1 MLQLLWGLFVLLL
14 LTGACGVLASG
25 DKIHPALLP
34 LPLLAGSALLLYGF
48 GILGALRAGAALVVL
63 LLAAA
68 WVAGLVKLR
77 PAGFAKACRKALTT
91 PGIALF
97 LGGTAFLWVL
107 FFVQQ
112 PMFTQWDEFTA
123 WGLAPKMVVERGAFY
138 VADPVN
144 LKASFTYPATSLVT
158 FLFQPFG
165 VWSEWACLAALDT
178 LALACV
184 AAATAL
190 PRDRWYGGVLVFAA
204 GVLLP
209 YFFRD
214 PTPGAYATQY
224 VNAMADL
231 PMAMLF
237 GGTLCLYLGTGGRRG
252 VFWLTALPLALLTLT
267 KDICFAYGLIAAFVI
282 GLDSLAR
289 GKGPFPKRLAS
300 AALPA
305 GGLAVV
311 VLAAFLSWS
320 RYTAAVT
327 PTADTAASV
336 GSAGLSYGAVL
347 TGGIKQLLGIGRDE
361 KFAQIMAAMGDA
373 FFTRRVCLLGGGA
386 LAVAAI
392 TLVAAAAW
400 LASEKGPARRSVLV
414 MHLGLGFC
422 FGALYLFHLIL
433 YYYNF
438 SDVEGLALKDYDRY
452 LTPYYQAWMLAML
465 CQLARAARGKLGRGT
480 LGAAVAAVV
489 AIFCWRGVPAAGFWT
504 GADSLYTLR
513 ADVQERAGTMNTVL
527 DWKDRVLVLSQG
539 DDATRWYYYRYELTA
554 QVVNGFGGFYGRLG
568 ETQDRWDSDFMNLV
582 ESENWTLYDY
592 KAVCV
597 PDTLVAYM
605 AEKDCDY
612 LLIDRADDYL
622 EREFSPLFEGGLTA
636 DMPATLYHFEGE
648 DAEVPFTVAAVAE
661 SEVQ

>member
-1 MLQLLWGLFVLLL
+1 MLHLAWGLLLLVL
-14 LTGACGVLASG
+14 LTGACALLARWGKLSA
-25 DKIHPALLP
+25 ALLP
-34 LPLLAGSALLLYGF
+34 LPLLAGAGLLLYVF
-48 GILGALRAGAALVVL
+48 GLAGALPLGAGLAVVFLAAL
-63 LLAAA
+63 
-68 WVAGLVKLR
+68 WIIGLVKLR
-77 PAGFAKACRKALTT
+77 PAGFLQAWREALST
-91 PGIALF
+91 PGLALF
-97 LGGTAFLWVL
+97 LAGAAFFWLL
-107 FFVQQ
+107 FFVLR

-158 FLFQPFG
+158 YLFQPFG
-165 VWSEWACLAALDT
+165 AWAEWACLAALDT

-190 PRDRWYGGVLVFAA
+190 PRSRWYNAVLLFAA
-204 GVLLP
+204 GVVLP

-237 GGTLCLYLGTGGRRG
+237 GGTLCLYFGTERRRG
-252 VFWLTALPLALLTLT
+252 AFWLTALPLALLTLT
-267 KDICFAYGLIAAFVI
+267 KDICFAYGLIAAFLI
-282 GLDSLAR
+282 GLEWLAA
-289 GKGPFPKRLAS
+289 GTAPFRRRLA
-300 AALPA
+300 AALVHA

-311 VLAAFLSWS
+311 VVAAFLSWS

-327 PTADTAASV
+327 PTVDTAASV

-347 TGGIKQLLGIGRDE
+347 TGGIKQLLGIGRDD

-373 FFTRRVCLLGGGA
+373 FFTRRVCLLGGGF

-392 TLVAAAAW
+392 TMVAAAAW
-400 LASEKGPARRSVLV
+400 LTAGKGPARRGIL
-414 MHLGLGFC
+414 
-422 FGALYLFHLIL
+422 ALYLGFAFCFAALYAFHLIL

-438 SDVEGLALKDYDRY
+438 SDGEGLALKDYDRY

-465 CQLARAARGKLGRGT
+465 CQLARVGRGRLGRGA
-480 LGAAVAAVV
+480 LGAAVAVVLAV
-489 AIFCWRGVPAAGFWT
+489 FCWRGVPQAGFWT
-504 GADSLYTLR
+504 AADSLYTLR
-513 ADVQERAGTMNTVL
+513 ADVQQRAQAMNTVL
-527 DWKDRVLVLSQG
+527 DWDDRVLVLSQG

-554 QVVNGFGGFYGRLG
+554 RVVNGFGGFYGRLG

-597 PDTLVAYM
+597 PATLVAYM

-622 EREFSPLFEGGLTA
+622 QREFSPLFEGGLTN

-648 DAEVPFTVAAVAE
+648 DAEVPFTIAATTQQ
-661 SEVQ
+661 EVQ

>member
-1 MLQLLWGLFVLLL
+1 MLQLVWGLFVLLL
-14 LTGACGVLASG
+14 LAGACAVLASG
-25 DKIHPALLP
+25 GKLHAALLP
-34 LPLLAGSALLLYGF
+34 LPLLAGSAVLLYGF
-48 GILGALRAGAALVVL
+48 GIVGALRVGVALVIL
-63 LLAAA
+63 LLAAV
-68 WVAGLVKLR
+68 WVVGLVKLR
-77 PAGFAKACRKALTT
+77 PAGFAKACREALST
-91 PGIALF
+91 PGLVLF
-97 LGGTAFLWVL
+97 LGGAAFFWVL

-190 PRDRWYGGVLVFAA
+190 PRDRWYSGVLVFAA

-214 PTPGAYATQY
+214 PAPGAYATQY

-237 GGTLCLYLGTGGRRG
+237 GGTLCLYLGTQRRRG
-252 VFWLTALPLALLTLT
+252 IFWLTALPLALLTLT
-267 KDICFAYGLIAAFVI
+267 KDICFAYGLIAAFLI
-282 GLDSLAR
+282 GLDWLAR
-289 GKGPFPKRLAS
+289 AEGSFRKRLVP
-300 AALPA
+300 ALLHA

-311 VLAAFLSWS
+311 VVAAFLSWS

-347 TGGIKQLLGIGRDE
+347 TGGIKQLLGIGRDD

-373 FFTRRVCLLGGGA
+373 FFTRRICLLGGGA
-386 LAVAAI
+386 LAVLAI

-400 LASEKGPARRSVLV
+400 LAAEKGPSRRGILV
-414 MHLGLGFC
+414 MHVGFAFC
-422 FGALYLFHLIL
+422 FAALYAFHLIL

-452 LTPYYQAWMLAML
+452 LTPYYQAWMLTML
-465 CQLARAARGKLGRGT
+465 CQLAAAARGKLGRTALG
-480 LGAAVAAVV
+480 GAAAVIVAV
-489 AIFCWRGVPAAGFWT
+489 FCWRGIPAAGFWT

-513 ADVQERAGTMNTVL
+513 ADVEQRAETMNTVL
-527 DWKDRVLVLSQG
+527 NWGDRVLVLSQG

-568 ETQDRWDSDFMNLV
+568 ETEDRWDSDFMNLV

-622 EREFSPLFEGGLTA
+622 QREFSPLFEGGLTN

>member
-1 MLQLLWGLFVLLL
+1 MLQLAWGLALLVLLA
-14 LTGACGVLASG
+14 GASAVLSAWA
-25 DKIHPALLP
+25 DLDAALLP
-34 LPLLAGSALLLYGF
+34 LPLLVGDALLSYGF
-48 GILGALRAGAALVVL
+48 GVAGALRIGAVL
-63 LLAAA
+63 AFVLLAAL
-68 WVAGLVKLR
+68 WVVGLVRLR
-77 PAGFAKACRKALTT
+77 PAGFAKACGAALRQ
-91 PGIALF
+91 PGLALF
-97 LGGTAFLWVL
+97 VGGAAFLWVL

-158 FLFQPFG
+158 FMFQPFG
-165 VWSEWACLAALDT
+165 LWAEWACLAALDT

-184 AAATAL
+184 AAAAAL
-190 PRDRWYGGVLVFAA
+190 PRRRWYAGVLVFAA
-204 GVLLP
+204 GAVLP
-209 YFFRD
+209 YFFSN

-224 VNAMADL
+224 VSAMADL

-237 GGTLCLYLGTGGRRG
+237 GGTFCLYLGVRDRRYA
-252 VFWLTALPLALLTLT
+252 FWLTALPLALLTLT
-267 KDICFAYGLIAAFVI
+267 KDICFAYGLIAVFVI
-282 GLDSLAR
+282 ALDQLAAGQGTLR
-289 GKGPFPKRLAS
+289 TRL
-300 AALPA
+300 LPVLGRA

-327 PTADTAASV
+327 PTVDTAASV

-347 TGGIKQLLGIGRDE
+347 AGGVRQLLGIGREE

-373 FFTRRVCLLGGGA
+373 FFTRRVCLLGAGVV
-386 LAVAAI
+386 AVAAI
-392 TLVAAAAW
+392 TVTAAAAW
-400 LASEKGPARRSVLV
+400 LASDKTGRRRVLAV
-414 MHLGLGFC
+414 HLGFAFC
-422 FGALYLFHLIL
+422 FAALYAFHLIL
-433 YYYNF
+433 YHYNF

-452 LTPYYQAWMLAML
+452 LAPYYQAWMLTML
-465 CQLARAARGKLGRGT
+465 CLLGRAAHARLS
-480 LGAAVAAVV
+480 GAAVGGAAAVLLAV
-489 AIFCWRGVPAAGFWT
+489 FCWRGLPAAGFWT

-513 ADVQERAGTMNTVL
+513 ADVQRRANAMNTVL
-527 DWKDRVLVLSQG
+527 DWNDRVLVLSQG

-554 QVVNGFGGFYGRLG
+554 RVVNGFGGFYGRLG

-597 PDTLVAYM
+597 PATLVAYM

-622 EREFSPLFEGGLTA
+622 QREFSPLFEGGLTN
-636 DMPATLYHFEGE
+636 DIPATLYHFEGE
-648 DAEVPFTVAAVAE
+648 DAAVPFTLAVVAE